1 MGVHQ
6 WGIGIGFGRGVYPQ
20 DEALMLPAIL
30 IIEPRRE
37 VADALQELV
46 MSANYLPI
54 VRPRIQPLVD
64 LGFTPA
70 AIIVRVAFEGI
81 SEPPHAA
88 IADLPLNR
96 PPVIA
101 IAWSELEI
109 AEAQRVGCN
118 VILRAPDD
126 VSRLLDMLTKV
137 VHAA

>member
-1 MGVHQ
+1 
-6 WGIGIGFGRGVYPQ
+6 
-20 DEALMLPAIL
+20 MLPAIL

>member
-1 MGVHQ
+1 
-6 WGIGIGFGRGVYPQ
+6 
-20 DEALMLPAIL
+20 MLPTIL

-37 VADALQELV
+37 VADALEELV
-46 MSANYLPI
+46 MSANYLPV
-54 VRPRIQPLVD
+54 VRPRMQPLVE

-81 SEPPHAA
+81 SEPPHVA

-96 PPVIA
+96 PPVIG
-101 IAWSELEI
+101 IAWSDIEI